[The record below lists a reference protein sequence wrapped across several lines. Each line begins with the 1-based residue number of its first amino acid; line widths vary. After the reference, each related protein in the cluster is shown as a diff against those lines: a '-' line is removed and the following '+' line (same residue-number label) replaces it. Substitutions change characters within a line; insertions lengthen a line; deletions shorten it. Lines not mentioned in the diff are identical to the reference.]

1 MPDSVE
7 TRDAS
12 FRWKRELAIPA
23 SPRVPATAHLRAR
36 SPAPPPAPPPP
47 APQPTPSPPAPPPP
61 HPPPEPPP
69 RAQRWSSLL
78 TRSLPRSRA
87 RWPSTRRS
95 AASRAERCTA
105 CSPVPNGKSA
115 ALIETSHLL
124 GLRAVWN
131 EAHWSSKAGG
141 AALSLETRH
150 LHTMVSRRSVWWCN
164 AALCCSAIATTDWSC
179 SGGSQSQLL
188 STSFWR
194 CLHFPVYW
202 GLWPA
207 LGLAAQH
214 SIFIRICPFGGS
226 EPEIFSGLQAQ
237 VTRG

>member
-1 MPDSVE
+1 MTRHRTTPRPPDQTSPCAARGH
-7 TRDAS
+7 TRRRGAS
-12 FRWKRELAIPA
+12 HITPRRRISPHVLTHVRRARRLLLGRLLLLDGRDERRGGRAPRAVGHELERLA
-23 SPRVPATAHLRAR
+23 PRVPATAHLRAR
-36 SPAPPPAPPPP
+36 SP

-78 TRSLPRSRA
+78 TLSLPRSCA

-150 LHTMVSRRSVWWCN
+150 LHTMVSR
-164 AALCCSAIATTDWSC
+164 ALCLVVQCSA
-179 SGGSQSQLL
+179 LL
-188 STSFWR
+188 
-194 CLHFPVYW
+194 
-202 GLWPA
+202 
-207 LGLAAQH
+207 LGH
-214 SIFIRICPFGGS
+214 CNY
-226 EPEIFSGLQAQ
+226 
-237 VTRG
+237 

>member
-1 MPDSVE
+1 MTRHRTTPRPPDQTSPCAARGH
-7 TRDAS
+7 TRRRGAS
-12 FRWKRELAIPA
+12 HITPRRRISPHVLTHVRRARRLLLGRLLLLDGRDERRGGRAPRAVGHELERLA
-23 SPRVPATAHLRAR
+23 PRVPATAHLRAR

-141 AALSLETRH
+141 AALSLFGDPASPH
-150 LHTMVSRRSVWWCN
+150 DVVSRRSVWWCN
-164 AALCCSAIATTDWSC
+164 AALCCSAIATTD
-179 SGGSQSQLL
+179 
-188 STSFWR
+188 
-194 CLHFPVYW
+194 
-202 GLWPA
+202 
-207 LGLAAQH
+207 
-214 SIFIRICPFGGS
+214 
-226 EPEIFSGLQAQ
+226 
-237 VTRG
+237 

>member
-36 SPAPPPAPPPP
+36 SP

-115 ALIETSHLL
+115 ALIETSYLL

-131 EAHWSSKAGG
+131 EAHWSSKGGG
-141 AALSLETRH
+141 AALSLFGDPASPH
-150 LHTMVSRRSVWWCN
+150 DVVSRRSVWWCN
-164 AALCCSAIATTDWSC
+164 AALCCSAIATTD
-179 SGGSQSQLL
+179 
-188 STSFWR
+188 
-194 CLHFPVYW
+194 
-202 GLWPA
+202 
-207 LGLAAQH
+207 
-214 SIFIRICPFGGS
+214 
-226 EPEIFSGLQAQ
+226 
-237 VTRG
+237 